1 MSLLLL
7 SEVQMSVSLIL
18 SSKSLP
24 SRLSND
30 RGAGDDDANANAHT
44 HTHAHGRD
52 DDDSVGGGSCDKP
65 HPVLGIRVT

>member
-44 HTHAHGRD
+44 HAHGRD
-52 DDDSVGGGSCDKP
+52 DDDGGGGGSCDKP

>member
-30 RGAGDDDANANAHT
+30 RGAGDDDANA

-52 DDDSVGGGSCDKP
+52 DDGGGGGSCDKP

>member
-24 SRLSND
+24 CRLSND
-30 RGAGDDDANANAHT
+30 RGAGDDDANA

-52 DDDSVGGGSCDKP
+52 DDDSGGGSCDKP